1 MGFGNLAWVGGRCHS
16 GGGMTHYP
24 QTNAIHRATRI
35 QLVTTQALVK
45 LSDGNKTKA
54 RLQTV
59 SVTGGMLHLPKALA
73 EGDFVE
79 VAFQTRS
86 GNVHGMAEML
96 NPVWSKQGSVLQP
109 FRFVA
114 LGDDDHRA
122 LHMTIESEGDR
133 SFSGLRSADWKK

>member
-1 MGFGNLAWVGGRCHS
+1 MGFGNLACPSSQCHS
-16 GGGMTHYP
+16 NGGMTHYP
-24 QTNAIHRATRI
+24 QINAIHRATRI
-35 QLVTTQALVK
+35 QLATTQALIK
-45 LSDGNKTKA
+45 LSDGNRAKA

-86 GNVHGMAEML
+86 GSVHGMAEML
-96 NPVWSKQGSVLQP
+96 NPVWAKQGSVLQP

-114 LGDDDHRA
+114 LEDDDHRA

-133 SFSGLRSADWKK
+133 SFDGLRSADWKK

>member
-1 MGFGNLAWVGGRCHS
+1 M
-16 GGGMTHYP
+16 
-24 QTNAIHRATRI
+24 
-35 QLVTTQALVK
+35 
-45 LSDGNKTKA
+45 SDGNKAKA

-59 SVTGGMLHLPKALA
+59 STTGGMLHLTKPLS

-79 VAFQTRS
+79 VAFQTTS

-96 NPVWSKQGSVLQP
+96 NPVRSAQGSVFQP

-122 LHMTIESEGDR
+122 LHMTILSQGDQ
-133 SFSGLRSADWKK
+133 SFAGLRSADWRK

>member
-1 MGFGNLAWVGGRCHS
+1 MGFGNLAGCGPGCHS
-16 GGGMTHYP
+16 EISMTHYP
-24 QTNAIHRATRI
+24 QINAIHRATRI
-35 QLVTTQALVK
+35 QLATTNALIK
-45 LSDGNKTKA
+45 QSDGIKTKA

-59 SVTGGMLHLPKALA
+59 SATGGMLHLTRALD

-79 VAFQTRS
+79 VAFQTQS

-96 NPVWSKQGSVLQP
+96 NPVSSGQGRVLQA

-122 LHMTIESEGDR
+122 LHMTIESEEDN
-133 SFSGLRSADWKK
+133 SFHGLRSGDWK

>member
-1 MGFGNLAWVGGRCHS
+1 MSFSNLVLRMRQCHID
-16 GGGMTHYP
+16 GGMTHYP
-24 QTNAIHRATRI
+24 QTNALHRATRI
-35 QLVTTQALVK
+35 QLPTTQALVK

-54 RLQTV
+54 RLASV
-59 SVTGGMLHLPKALA
+59 SVTGGMLYLTRALA

-96 NPVWSKQGSVLQP
+96 NPIRSAQGSVLQP

-122 LHMTIESEGDR
+122 LHMTIESEKDT
-133 SFSGLRSADWKK
+133 SFLGLRSGDWKK

>member
-1 MGFGNLAWVGGRCHS
+1 
-16 GGGMTHYP
+16 MTHYP
-24 QTNAIHRATRI
+24 QINTLHRATRI
-35 QLVTTQALVK
+35 QLATTNALVK

-54 RLQTV
+54 RLATV
-59 SVTGGMLHLPKALA
+59 STTGGMLHLTRALA

-96 NPVWSKQGSVLQP
+96 NPIRSGQGSVLQP

-122 LHMTIESEGDR
+122 LHMTIESAGDR
-133 SFSGLRSADWKK
+133 DFLGLRK

>member
-1 MGFGNLAWVGGRCHS
+1 
-16 GGGMTHYP
+16 MTHYP
-24 QTNAIHRATRI
+24 QINHLHRATRI
-35 QLVTTQALVK
+35 RLSTTQALIK
-45 LSDGNKTKA
+45 LSDGNKAKA
-54 RLQTV
+54 RLQTI
-59 SVTGGMLHLPKALA
+59 SATGGMLYLTRALD

-96 NPVWSKQGSVLQP
+96 NPVKAAQGVLQP

-122 LHMTIESEGDR
+122 LHMTIETERDASLV
-133 SFSGLRSADWKK
+133 GLRSQDWKK